1 MNWDWL
7 ITATILITLGLAI
20 WAKVSRQTIPELL
33 GNIREMFTNTEED
46 VVDEVENYS
55 LYK

>member
-7 ITATILITLGLAI
+7 ITAAILITLGLAI
-20 WAKVSRQTIPELL
+20 WAKVSKQTIPELF
-33 GNIREMFTNTEED
+33 GNIRD
-46 VVDEVENYS
+46 VLRDTKDDVADETENYS

>member
-7 ITATILITLGLAI
+7 ITAAILITLGLAI
-20 WAKVSRQTIPELL
+20 WAKVSKQTIPELL
-33 GNIREMFTNTEED
+33 GNIRD
-46 VVDEVENYS
+46 VLRDTKDDVADETENYS